1 MTHLTDVELV
11 DLLDGTL
18 APARARHLDAC
29 ETCRASASA
38 IRETLSRAADAEIPE
53 PSPALLGAFL
63 GARAGGSA
71 CRVGGAVRMVR
82 LGTER
87 YGEMG
92 HVGRATDAGACRRR
106 VASERAASVRPR
118 LRDLSRPPP
127 APVLQTPTHLIQT
140 STRPGPLSERSP
152 TTWRGT
158 RRRRTRSRGTRSRR
172 KALASG
178 LARSS
183 TRWWR

>member
-1 MTHLTDVELV
+1 MTHLTDIEFV
-11 DLLDGTL
+11 DLVDGTL

-53 PSPALLGAFL
+53 PSPAFLGPFL
-63 GARAGGSA
+63 GARAGGRA
-71 CRVGGAVRMVR
+71 CRVGGAVRVVR

-92 HVGRATDAGACRRR
+92 HVGRATDAAACRRR
-106 VASERAASVRPR
+106 VASERAPSCVLGFGASRDRLQYRPR
-118 LRDLSRPPP
+118 WHS
-127 APVLQTPTHLIQT
+127 IQT

-183 TRWWR
+183 TPWWR